1 MFISCLVELTAS
13 ESWDL
18 EAVADI
24 SGISPTARM
33 PLSRSSV
40 PAATLRSGNPVPA
53 GVGRSGHP
61 APLVAEK
68 SIDAQVKLAVDVAAA
83 ATVAVPHQLSFY
95 PGSFLVLV
103 VLFRHFLLPFPLQ
116 RPLLRLRANGRRRAV
131 CRRGGS
137 LPLAP
142 RVAGGRT

>member
-83 ATVAVPHQLSFY
+83 TVGVPHHLSP
-95 PGSFLVLV
+95 PGKFLVLV
-103 VLFRHFLLPFPLQ
+103 VLFRNFLLPFPLQ